1 MSVRAVPVPR
11 AGHTQGIR
19 VRIPRPAA
27 VRTLW
32 DRMADDQDLVELKL
46 VVLAGVTLLAMT
58 IEFYLI

>member
-11 AGHTQGIR
+11 AGHTQAIR
-19 VRIPRPAA
+19 VRIPRPVA

-32 DRMADDQDLVELKL
+32 DRMADDKDLVELKL

-58 IEFYLI
+58 IEFYLM

>member
-11 AGHTQGIR
+11 AGHAQGVS
-19 VRIPRPAA
+19 VRIPRPVV

-32 DRMADDQDLVELKL
+32 QRMADDRDLVELKL

-58 IEFYLI
+58 IEFYLM